1 MGAGKQPPAF
11 AVRKFGM
18 IDFGKVDT
26 KTWTGLGVVLAI
38 LAVYFVRL
46 WLLKGSGGKKGES
59 LVLFFTYLPHY

>member
-1 MGAGKQPPAF
+1 MGAGKQPPASV
-11 AVRKFGM
+11 VRKFGM

-26 KTWTGLGVVLAI
+26 KTWTGLGVVLAV

-59 LVLFFTYLPHY
+59 LVIFFTYSPHN